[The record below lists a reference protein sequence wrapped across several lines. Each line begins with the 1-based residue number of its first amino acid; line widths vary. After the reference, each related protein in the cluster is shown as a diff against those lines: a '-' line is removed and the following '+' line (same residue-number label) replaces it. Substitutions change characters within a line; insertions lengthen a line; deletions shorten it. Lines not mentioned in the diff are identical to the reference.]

1 MIALIELDGIT
12 KNYQLEGLELKI
24 LKGISLKIDVG
35 EFVSIIGPSGS
46 GKSTLM
52 HIMSLLDSPSGGK
65 LRIMGQDISALSDE
79 ETAYMR
85 ADVIGFIFQQFNL
98 LPRLNAEQ
106 NVSLPEIYLNR
117 QTDNEISAG
126 SLLDEVGLSDRKGHR
141 PSQLSGGQQQRVAI
155 ARALKNSPKIIFADE
170 PTGNLETRQSI
181 EIMEILRRLNREK
194 GITVIIVTHDP
205 EVAAKTDRQI
215 KIRDG
220 IIVEDTKNALNSAR
234 NEENAAQNDGNSAV
248 NDEKNATKQEFYA
261 VSLPKKHF
269 LTLKEA
275 AESIKS
281 SISSL
286 MSRKLRTFLTMLGV
300 IIGVFSLTVMVT
312 AVQTIQREIMNIFN
326 SFSNAQVT
334 ELVPNSSAM
343 GQKGLRFKS
352 SRITLADAE
361 AFRSV
366 EGVTGLSGGLSSY
379 MQAIRGSKNKS
390 VSIVGVQADYARI
403 TGNIPD
409 EGRFFSKEEDLRQDK
424 VCVIGYTI
432 AKDFFEK
439 DEDPIGSTIRIGS
452 RNFFILG
459 VLPEKNFMLNSSI
472 VIPLQTMMHRLN
484 GNRYLEKVQVQ
495 VTDMKQMEKVEK
507 EIISLYN
514 KRHSVPEGAT
524 SPVEFENFADARK
537 HTNRILLAFS
547 ALMVLIASISLLVGG
562 IGIMNIMLISV
573 SERTREIGLRK
584 AMGATRNAVLMQF
597 LTESV
602 LISVIG
608 GAIGLAG
615 STFIAFIASL
625 LVKLDIY
632 ISFSTAAGAFVFCT
646 LFGITF
652 GFLPAWKAS
661 KLSPIEALRY
671 E

>member
-1 MIALIELDGIT
+1 MASLIELDGIT

-24 LKGISLKIDVG
+24 LKGISLKIDAG

-52 HIMSLLDSPSGGK
+52 HIMGLLDNASGGK

-79 ETAYMR
+79 EMAYMR

-98 LPRLNAEQ
+98 LPKMNAEQ
-106 NVSLPEIYLNR
+106 NVSLPQIYLNR
-117 QTDNEISAG
+117 KNGNEISAR

-141 PSQLSGGQQQRVAI
+141 PSQMSGGQQQRVAI
-155 ARALKNSPKIIFADE
+155 ARALKNNPKIIFADE
-170 PTGNLETRQSI
+170 PTGNLETRQSQEII
-181 EIMEILRRLNREK
+181 ELLRNLNREK

-215 KIRDG
+215 KVRDG
-220 IIVEDTKNALNSAR
+220 LIVEDIRNISNNST
-234 NEENAAQNDGNSAV
+234 NEADSCENNH
-248 NDEKNATKQEFYA
+248 DEKRQYDGI
-261 VSLPKKHF
+261 SLPKRHF
-269 LTLKEA
+269 LTLKETV
-275 AESIKS
+275 ESVKS
-281 SISSL
+281 SVSSL
-286 MSRKLRTFLTMLGV
+286 MSRKLRSFLTMLGV

-334 ELVPNSSAM
+334 ELGPNTTAM
-343 GQKGLRFKS
+343 GKKGLRFKS
-352 SRITLADAE
+352 SRITVADAE

-379 MQAIRGSKNKS
+379 IQVIRGSKNKS
-390 VSIVGVQADYARI
+390 VSIVGVQTDYARI

-409 EGRFFSKEEDLRQDK
+409 EGRFFSKEEDLRQEK
-424 VCVIGYTI
+424 VCILGYGT
-432 AKDFFEK
+432 AKNFFEK
-439 DEDPIGSTIRIGS
+439 DEDPIGQTIRIGS

-459 VLPEKNFMLNSSI
+459 VLPEKNFMLDTSI
-472 VIPLQTMMHRLN
+472 IVPLNTMMHRLN
-484 GNRYLEKVQVQ
+484 GSRYLDKIQVE
-495 VTDMKQMEKVEK
+495 VADRNNMKKVEK
-507 EIISLYN
+507 EILDLYN
-514 KRHSVPEGAT
+514 KRHYVPEGST
-524 SPVEFENFADARK
+524 CPVEFANDAEIRK
-537 HTNRILLAFS
+537 QTNRILLAFS
-547 ALMVLIASISLLVGG
+547 ALMVLIAGISLLVGG
-562 IGIMNIMLISV
+562 IGIMNIMLVSV

-584 AMGATRNAVLMQF
+584 AMGATRNAVLAQF
-597 LTESV
+597 LTEAV

-615 STFIAFIASL
+615 SGFIAFVVSL
-625 LVKLDIY
+625 FVKWKVY
-632 ISFSTAAGAFVFCT
+632 ISLSTAIGAFIFCT
-646 LFGITF
+646 VFGITF

-661 KLSPIEALRY
+661 KMSPIEALRY

>member
-1 MIALIELDGIT
+1 MPALIELDGIT

-24 LKGISLKIDVG
+24 LKGISLKIEAG

-52 HIMSLLDSPSGGK
+52 HIMSLLDNPSGGK
-65 LRIMGQDISALSDE
+65 LSIMGQDISVLSDE

-98 LPRLNAEQ
+98 LPKLNAEQ

-126 SLLDEVGLSDRKGHR
+126 SLLEEVGLSDRKGHR

-181 EIMEILRRLNREK
+181 EIMDILRRLNREK

-220 IIVEDTKNALNSAR
+220 IIVEDTKNALNTV
-234 NEENAAQNDGNSAV
+234 QNDVSAE
-248 NDEKNATKQEFYA
+248 NNARKQDFRA
-261 VSLPKKHF
+261 ISLPEKRF

-281 SISSL
+281 SVSSL

-300 IIGVFSLTVMVT
+300 IIGVFSLVAMVT
-312 AVQTIQREIMNIFN
+312 AVQTIQREVMAKIN
-326 SFSNAQVT
+326 SFVSANVAT
-334 ELVPNSSAM
+334 LVPNSSA
-343 GQKGLRFKS
+343 KGVSAKRLS
-352 SRITLADAE
+352 TSRINMNDLDAMLNIH
-361 AFRSV
+361 
-366 EGVTGLSGGLSSY
+366 GITGGSGFVQTSL
-379 MQAIRGSKNKS
+379 QAVRGNKNKS
-390 VSIVGVQADYARI
+390 ISVYGVQQDYFRFS
-403 TGNIPD
+403 NYIPE
-409 EGRFFSKEEDLRQDK
+409 EGRIFSKEEEQRQDK
-424 VCVIGYTI
+424 VCVIGHKI
-432 AKDFFEK
+432 AKEFFEK
-439 DEDPIGSTIRIGS
+439 DEDPIGKNIRLGT
-452 RNFFILG
+452 RNFVVIG
-459 VLPEKNFMLNSSI
+459 ILPEKNFLVDELAI
-472 VIPLQTMMHRLN
+472 VPLFTAMHRLA
-484 GNRYLEKVQVQ
+484 GSHFLSQIQLEL
-495 VTDMKQMEKVEK
+495 DMSADIKQIEKDA
-507 EIISLYN
+507 ISLYR
-514 KRHSVPEGAT
+514 KRHNIPEQMED
-524 SPVEFENFADARK
+524 PVKFNTADEALK
-537 HTNRILLAFS
+537 ETKMIMAAFS
-547 ALMVLIASISLLVGG
+547 GLMVLIASISLLVGG
-562 IGIMNIMLISV
+562 IGIMNIMLVSV

-584 AMGATRNAVLMQF
+584 AMGATRNAVMAQF

-615 STFIAFIASL
+615 SGFVAIIVSL
-625 LVKLDIY
+625 FVKWKVYIY
-632 ISFSTAAGAFVFCT
+632 LSTAIGAFVFCT

>member
-1 MIALIELDGIT
+1 MPALIELDGIT

-24 LKGISLKIDVG
+24 LKGISLKIEAG

-52 HIMSLLDSPSGGK
+52 HIMSLLDNPSGGK
-65 LRIMGQDISALSDE
+65 LSIMGQDISVLSDE

-98 LPRLNAEQ
+98 LPKLNAEQ

-126 SLLDEVGLSDRKGHR
+126 SLLEEVGLSDRKGHR

-181 EIMEILRRLNREK
+181 EIMDILRRLNREK

-220 IIVEDTKNALNSAR
+220 IIVEDNKNALNAVQ
-234 NEENAAQNDGNSAV
+234 NEENAKKQDF
-248 NDEKNATKQEFYA
+248 NAI
-261 VSLPKKHF
+261 SMPGKHF

-281 SISSL
+281 SVSSL

-300 IIGVFSLTVMVT
+300 IIGVFSLVTMVT
-312 AVQTIQREIMNIFN
+312 AVQTMQREVMAKIN
-326 SFSNAQVT
+326 SFVSANVAT
-334 ELVPNSSAM
+334 LSPNSSA
-343 GQKGLRFKS
+343 KGIYSMRLAT
-352 SRITLADAE
+352 SRITPGDME
-361 AFRSV
+361 ALLNIP
-366 EGVTGLSGGLSSY
+366 GITGGSGLINSSF
-379 MQAIRGSKNKS
+379 QAVRGSKNKS
-390 VSIVGVQADYARI
+390 AVVYGVQPDYFRFS
-403 TGNIPD
+403 NYIPE
-409 EGRFFSKEEDLRQDK
+409 EGRIFSKEEDLRQDK
-424 VCVIGYTI
+424 VCVIGHAL
-432 AKDFFEK
+432 AKEFFGEN
-439 DEDPIGSTIRIGS
+439 EDPIGSTIRLGT
-452 RNFFILG
+452 RNFFVIG
-459 VLPEKNFMLNSSI
+459 ILPEKNFI
-472 VIPLQTMMHRLN
+472 VDNLAIVPLSTMMHRMTGRKFLSEIQ
-484 GNRYLEKVQVQ
+484 LEF
-495 VTDMKQMEKVEK
+495 DINADIKQIEKDA
-507 EIISLYN
+507 ISLYR
-514 KRHSVPEGAT
+514 KRHNIPSQMEDPVKFSTAAEGLKETKMIMA
-524 SPVEFENFADARK
+524 
-537 HTNRILLAFS
+537 AFS
-547 ALMVLIASISLLVGG
+547 GLMVLIAGISLLVGG
-562 IGIMNIMLISV
+562 IGIMNIMLVSV

-584 AMGATRNAVLMQF
+584 AMGATRNAVMAQF

-602 LISVIG
+602 LISVMG

-615 STFIAFIASL
+615 SGFVAIIVSL
-625 LVKLDIY
+625 FVKWKVYIY
-632 ISFSTAAGAFVFCT
+632 LSTAIGAFVFCT